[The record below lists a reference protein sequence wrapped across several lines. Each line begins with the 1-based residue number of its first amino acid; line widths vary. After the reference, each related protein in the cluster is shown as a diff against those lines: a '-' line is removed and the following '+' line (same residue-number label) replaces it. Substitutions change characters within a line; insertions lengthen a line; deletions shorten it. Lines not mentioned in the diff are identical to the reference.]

1 MEALPPSPY
10 EVPQE
15 ANPREYWMILRRRK
29 WIVLLA
35 FSLCVLA
42 SVFYT
47 WRTPKQY
54 FTSSKVIVEKP
65 TGALSFYEFSLYS
78 GQINPNTQIA
88 LVRTRPV
95 ARLAS
100 GMLRRGH
107 GLRID
112 PEQILNALKVE
123 AEPNTEIIKIGV
135 QW

>member
-10 EVPQE
+10 EAPQE

-29 WIVLLA
+29 WVVLLS
-35 FSLCVLA
+35 FSVCALA
-42 SVFYT
+42 SLFYT
-47 WRTPKQY
+47 WRTPRQY

-65 TGALSFYEFSLYS
+65 TGALSFYEFSIYS

-100 GMLRRGH
+100 KILRAGH
-107 GLRID
+107 GVHID
-112 PEQILNALKVE
+112 AEDILD
-123 AEPNTEIIKIGV
+123 
-135 QW
+135 